1 MLGRAS
7 RAEVYGLFLAVLVV
21 GGGTA
26 YAVTN
31 DTVSDI
37 NVTTTATPTPTDQPT
52 TTPVPVVDS
61 GTPLSDPTQRDPG
74 PWVVIDGV
82 ERPTYGAQFIPAPP
96 PQDMTKDP
104 TPYIGDASNMFYEG
118 RNHVC
123 GWDYAA
129 LGGWGWGFDP
139 SSPCNAEFLNYIA
152 SHCSANDGVIFNQ
165 RCQEWAENRL
175 PIAY

>member
-1 MLGRAS
+1 MFGRAS
-7 RAEVYGLFLAVLVV
+7 RVEVYGLFLAVLVV

-26 YAVTN
+26 FAVTN
-31 DTVSDI
+31 DTVIDPV
-37 NVTTTATPTPTDQPT
+37 VTATATPTPTET
-52 TTPVPVVDS
+52 STPVPVETTVA
-61 GTPLSDPTQRDPG
+61 DPTQRDPG
-74 PWVVIDGV
+74 PMVVIDGV

-104 TPYIGDASNMFYEG
+104 SPFIGDAASVFYEG

-123 GWDYAA
+123 GWDTAA

-139 SSPCNAEFLNYIA
+139 ASPCNAEFLNYIA
-152 SHCSANDGVIFNQ
+152 SHCSANDGVVFAQ